1 MASRKEQQKVG
12 RPAKPRGQEMGRGAD
27 KDQNREAKAETP
39 ALRGRRKAENKMFAD
54 KSRQQ
59 MTGDG
64 ATPRSNQPSTP
75 AQNSGGRVGETGG
88 ETVFKRR
95 QEKLRKKK

>member
-27 KDQNREAKAETP
+27 RDQKREAKAETP
-39 ALRGRRKAENKMFAD
+39 ALSGRRKSENKMFAD

-75 AQNSGGRVGETGG
+75 AQNSGGHVGETGG
-88 ETVFKRR
+88 EIAFKRR
-95 QEKLRKKK
+95 QAKNRTKR

>member
-1 MASRKEQQKVG
+1 MAARKDQHKVG
-12 RPAKPRGQEMGRGAD
+12 SPAKPRGQEMGRGRD
-27 KDQNREAKAETP
+27 KDQNREAKAATP
-39 ALRGRRKAENKMFAD
+39 ALRGSRKAENKMFAD

-75 AQNSGGRVGETGG
+75 AQNSGGHVGETGG
-88 ETVFKRR
+88 EIAFKRR
-95 QEKLRKKK
+95 QAKSRTKR